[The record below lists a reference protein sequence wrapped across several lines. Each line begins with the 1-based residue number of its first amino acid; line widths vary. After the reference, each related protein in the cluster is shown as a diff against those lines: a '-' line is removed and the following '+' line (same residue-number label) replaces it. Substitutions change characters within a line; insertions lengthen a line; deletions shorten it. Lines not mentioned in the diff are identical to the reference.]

1 MLLPLMSSPPG
12 KALHTSHS
20 VIAAEVWKTRSMLVC
35 ARKSRAAETCTTVF
49 SNGKQHADV
58 PTAFKGVSKRLGYA
72 QGSSN
77 MNTSHSCYNKSFI
90 LYSVLVNPSI
100 HNGRYHSTDST
111 ETSTT
116 AESGKHVRHY
126 SVIYCIDS
134 INSWCVR
141 LNWTLEVYKI
151 LEFSIVF
158 CKPKIY
164 FSCVVK
170 TS

>member
-20 VIAAEVWKTRSMLVC
+20 VIAAEVWKKRSMSVC

-72 QGSSN
+72 LGSSN

-100 HNGRYHSTDST
+100 HNGRYH
-111 ETSTT
+111 
-116 AESGKHVRHY
+116 
-126 SVIYCIDS
+126 IF
-134 INSWCVR
+134 W
-141 LNWTLEVYKI
+141 
-151 LEFSIVF
+151 
-158 CKPKIY
+158 Y
-164 FSCVVK
+164 FSFDRFHRNKHNSRKWKACTPLQCDLLYRFHK
-170 TS
+170 FMMRLKLNTRSL